1 MTTEKVSSGS
11 GDGPDC
17 AIGGVSPAY
26 PSAATEPAPSA
37 SRHFP
42 PTDLLHRTDR
52 DPDGKRPPRAG
63 ALASSSPARHYPER
77 REGRNAGG
85 LGGSG
90 GGGANFFY
98 FREEAEVSAAL
109 GYSPVRMPDQK
120 QNEKQNKTKKNNGK
134 WAQSLRARG
143 IRLDSASGG
152 ARSVGDVCTSGAS
165 VAGCG
170 VVAGGVGRKA
180 LAAEAGTP
188 GAVFPPAAN
197 GTA

>member
-1 MTTEKVSSGS
+1 MRRGGDPGRRPWERTALRSSGSVWTKGITFTVTTEKVSSGS

-120 QNEKQNKTKKNNGK
+120 QNEKQNKTKKNNCR
-134 WAQSLRARG
+134 QSVPG
-143 IRLDSASGG
+143 Q
-152 ARSVGDVCTSGAS
+152 
-165 VAGCG
+165 
-170 VVAGGVGRKA
+170 A
-180 LAAEAGTP
+180 LHRRM
-188 GAVFPPAAN
+188 
-197 GTA
+197 

>member
-1 MTTEKVSSGS
+1 MSSGS

-17 AIGGVSPAY
+17 AIGGVFPAC
-26 PSAATEPAPSA
+26 PSAATEPASSA

-90 GGGANFFY
+90 GRGTNFY
-98 FREEAEVSAAL
+98 FCAEAEVSAAL
-109 GYSPVRMPDQK
+109 GNSPVRIPDQK
-120 QNEKQNKTKKNNGK
+120 KNKNQKTIKNAHRALG
-134 WAQSLRARG
+134 AQELDWTQAPRGLGAWGTFVLRG
-143 IRLDSASGG
+143 
-152 ARSVGDVCTSGAS
+152 
-165 VAGCG
+165 
-170 VVAGGVGRKA
+170 
-180 LAAEAGTP
+180 
-188 GAVFPPAAN
+188 PP
-197 GTA
+197 

>member
-1 MTTEKVSSGS
+1 MSSGS

-17 AIGGVSPAY
+17 AIGGVFPAY
-26 PSAATEPAPSA
+26 PSAATEPGPSA

-52 DPDGKRPPRAG
+52 DPDGKRPLRAG
-63 ALASSSPARHYPER
+63 ALASSSPARHSPAR

-85 LGGSG
+85 LSGSG
-90 GGGANFFY
+90 GEGECNFH
-98 FREEAEVSAAL
+98 FRKVGEVSAAL
-109 GYSPVRMPDQK
+109 GNSPARIPDKTIKIKTEKAKKRAQGLRVRELDGTQLLS
-120 QNEKQNKTKKNNGK
+120 G
-134 WAQSLRARG
+134 ARG
-143 IRLDSASGG
+143 L
-152 ARSVGDVCTSGAS
+152 GDVCTSGAS
-165 VAGCG
+165 VAGCR

-188 GAVFPPAAN
+188 GTVFPPAAN

>member
-1 MTTEKVSSGS
+1 MSSGS

-17 AIGGVSPAY
+17 AIGGVFPAY

-52 DPDGKRPPRAG
+52 DPDEKRPPRAG

-90 GGGANFFY
+90 GGGSNFY

-109 GYSPVRMPDQK
+109 GNSPVGMPDQK
-120 QNEKQNKTKKNNGK
+120 KTKKQKTMKNK
-134 WAQSLRARG
+134 H
-143 IRLDSASGG
+143 
-152 ARSVGDVCTSGAS
+152 
-165 VAGCG
+165 
-170 VVAGGVGRKA
+170 KA
-180 LAAEAGTP
+180 LGPEELDWTQPPRGL
-188 GAVFPPAAN
+188 GA
-197 GTA
+197 